1 MAAMIIVLFSIA
13 VVIALSTWPAWTFPT
28 QPVPAPPY
36 VNWTAPYDPV
46 LAEMAL
52 DFAAAAYAD
61 DPTDCLKKHGAQL
74 VEKIR
79 APCDYVKDECWVY
92 LAKNDEW
99 IIFAAR
105 GTRTKL
111 QLILELLESMTEPK
125 HTFPSGGSVQH
136 YFYTAV
142 KAVWKVGFGK
152 KLRQLKT
159 ENPRARLLFT
169 GHSLGGALASLA
181 SSLFA
186 FQHKDLVSTSDIFL
200 ITFGQPRVGNQ
211 DYAIGH
217 DALVPNSWRIVHRY
231 DLVAHIP
238 GCYEGLIRHQCTP
251 FYNHGP
257 YHHGTEVWYPDSM
270 VYGNDTPKTRNAT
283 SLYRICTG
291 TPVNEDQMCSN
302 SVYVRFS
309 VNDHFAYFEKGVSDY
324 GTAGCSLNGSSIT
337 ER

>member
-1 MAAMIIVLFSIA
+1 
-13 VVIALSTWPAWTFPT
+13 
-28 QPVPAPPY
+28 
-36 VNWTAPYDPV
+36 
-46 LAEMAL
+46 MAL

-159 ENPRARLLFT
+159 VCVRPTVTFKLPGSLGKSSCAPAVHRPLARWSFSFAGKFLVRIPAQGPRVDIGHFPDYLWAAARGQPGLCYWPRRARPQVSLSYSNPRKPATVF
-169 GHSLGGALASLA
+169 S
-181 SSLFA
+181 
-186 FQHKDLVSTSDIFL
+186 
-200 ITFGQPRVGNQ
+200 
-211 DYAIGH
+211 
-217 DALVPNSWRIVHRY
+217 SWRIVHRY

-238 GCYEGLIRHQCTP
+238 GCYEGLISKLLRVHLSRRRVRLGHQCTP

-309 VNDHFAYFEKGVSDY
+309 VNDHFAYFEKG
-324 GTAGCSLNGSSIT
+324 
-337 ER
+337 